1 MSDLA
6 PKEQPVDLQ
15 DPLPESNWFWRRVF
29 TFLATASIIV
39 LMFFLGYA
47 LNRLTNGVVNRIDN
61 MTAETVAK
69 IAVAALES
77 ITTMFRLMFWALI
90 IVVTYYM
97 VAPSAEQIT
106 KMVKT
111 AALLKGGIQI
121 AGRQT
126 VRTPEAET
134 ETAKTVGRPPAPPIP
149 GRGEAKGPPVAR
161 HTGEDSDGP
170 PWAGNQ
176 E

>member
-29 TFLATASIIV
+29 TFLATASVIV
-39 LMFFLGYA
+39 MLFFLGYA
-47 LNRLTNGVVNRIDN
+47 LNRLTDGIVNRIDN
-61 MTAETVAK
+61 MTAETVAT
-69 IAVAALES
+69 IAIASLKA
-77 ITTMFRLMFWALI
+77 ITEMFRLMFWVLI
-90 IVVTYYM
+90 VVVTYYM

-111 AALLKGGIQI
+111 AALLKGGVQI

-126 VRTPEAET
+126 IRTHEAET

-149 GRGEAKGPPVAR
+149 GKAAEPP
-161 HTGEDSDGP
+161 EDGP
-170 PWAGNQ
+170 PWGTSP
-176 E
+176 